1 MNMNTF
7 VAYEICPRNTICNK
21 YIISKKW
28 NIIKVKLLVK
38 HFIDRLYRGYHTIL
52 SLNNGVLKGNFKW
65 KKLNK
70 QTLN

>member
-38 HFIDRLYRGYHTIL
+38 HFIDRLYRGYHTIYPSIMVCL
-52 SLNNGVLKGNFKW
+52 KEISNEKSLIN
-65 KKLNK
+65 KL
-70 QTLN
+70 